1 MLHLHAIDIVIIVAY
16 LLSTVL
22 IGYWVSKRASQSM
35 QNYFLGGNAMPWY
48 MLGISNASGMF
59 DISGTMLLVSWMFVY
74 GLKSVWIPW
83 LWPTFNQVFLMV
95 YLSAWLRR
103 SKVMT
108 GAEWIKTRF
117 GTGPG
122 AQLSHVIV
130 VIYAFVSI
138 IGFFTYAFKGIGKFA
153 QTYLPW
159 HLSANE
165 YALILIAITA
175 IYVIKGGMI
184 SVVITEVVQFFIL
197 SIASFA
203 VGIIAMS
210 KVAPDMLRR
219 VVPAGWDNIFFGW
232 HLNLDWSTLLPA
244 ATAKIADDR
253 YELFGFFVMMLLFKG
268 IPISAAGPAPN
279 YDMQRVL
286 SAKNP
291 REASIMSAWVNVVLT
306 PPRYFLVIGLTVL
319 AAAFFGPDLR
329 AMGTHLDFELVLPQA
344 LGRFVPMGLLG
355 FLIAGLLAAFMSNF
369 AATVNAAPPYFVND
383 IYKRYINPNASP
395 KTYVRLSY
403 LASFTVIVIGV
414 IFGWSVTSVNEVV
427 VWIVS
432 GLWGGYTASNVLK
445 WYWWR
450 FNGYG
455 YFWGM
460 VTGIASALAM
470 PRIAPLFPFVQH
482 LMAKFT
488 INMEVVIIFPLV
500 VGISLIGCLLGT
512 LLTKPESDEVLMD
525 FYRRVRPWGFWGP
538 VLRKVLAEDPGFKR
552 NRDFFRDMFNI
563 AIGIVWQVSL
573 VALPLYIVIQEFQR
587 AAIALGAI
595 LVTSLI
601 LKFTWYDHLNER
613 EVETDKAAANDV
625 SQEVTEMLLA
635 TQAEANVT
643 SLDHAALFAKYGFY
657 AGLAAM
663 FAFPRVWG
671 AVGMAIIG
679 AVCAGGGS
687 ALGSAV
693 GLFFDALNLKPAE
706 GDHLPSKLPLAAS
719 ALVLGIIGLVAWYLP
734 MAGLPITITG
744 FMLGRSA
751 LLSTHRSLALKG
763 MGLSLVGL
771 LLSAVNAYVGALMMV
786 QAGMAA
792 HGY

>member
-1 MLHLHAIDIVIIVAY
+1 MLHLHIVDIVIIVAY
-16 LLSTVL
+16 LVSTVF

-35 QNYFLGGNAMPWY
+35 QNYFLGGNTMPWY

-83 LWPTFNQVFLMV
+83 LWPTFNQIFLMV
-95 YLSAWLRR
+95 YLSSWLRR
-103 SKVMT
+103 SNVMT

-117 GTGPG
+117 GSGRG
-122 AQLSHVIV
+122 AKWSHIIV

-210 KVAPDMLRR
+210 KVAPDMLHR

-232 HLNLDWSTLLPA
+232 HLGLDWTTILPA
-244 ATAKIADDR
+244 ATQKIAEDK

-291 REASIMSAWVNVVLT
+291 REASMMSAWVNIVLT
-306 PPRYFLVIGLTVL
+306 PPRYFLIMGLTVL

-329 AMGTHLDFELVLPQA
+329 AMGTHLDFELVLPMA

-403 LASFTVIVIGV
+403 LASFSVIVIGV
-414 IFGWSVTSVNEVV
+414 LFGWNVTSVNEVV

-450 FNGYG
+450 FNGWG

-460 VTGIASALAM
+460 LTGIGSALL
-470 PRIAPLFPFVQH
+470 APKIVPMLPFVQN
-482 LMAKFT
+482 LLARFN
-488 INMEVVIIFPLV
+488 INMEVVVIFPMV

-512 LLTKPESDEVLMD
+512 LLTEAEDDAVLMD

-538 VLRKVLAEDPGFKR
+538 VLRKVLAEDPSFKR
-552 NRDFFRDMFNI
+552 NNDFFRDMFNI
-563 AIGIVWQVSL
+563 VVGIVWQVSL
-573 VALPLYIVIQEFQR
+573 VALPLYIVIREWDR
-587 AAIALGAI
+587 VAMAAGSIA
-595 LVTSLI
+595 VTSLI
-601 LKFTWYDHLNER
+601 LKFTWFDHLTER
-613 EVETDKAAANDV
+613 EVETDKAA
-625 SQEVTEMLLA
+625 
-635 TQAEANVT
+635 
-643 SLDHAALFAKYGFY
+643 
-657 AGLAAM
+657 
-663 FAFPRVWG
+663 
-671 AVGMAIIG
+671 
-679 AVCAGGGS
+679 
-687 ALGSAV
+687 
-693 GLFFDALNLKPAE
+693 
-706 GDHLPSKLPLAAS
+706 
-719 ALVLGIIGLVAWYLP
+719 
-734 MAGLPITITG
+734 
-744 FMLGRSA
+744 
-751 LLSTHRSLALKG
+751 KG
-763 MGLSLVGL
+763 ER
-771 LLSAVNAYVGALMMV
+771 
-786 QAGMAA
+786 
-792 HGY
+792 

>member
-1 MLHLHAIDIVIIVAY
+1 MHLHTIDLIIIVAY
-16 LLSTVL
+16 LISTVL
-22 IGYWVSKRASQSM
+22 IGYWVSHRASQSM
-35 QNYFLGGNAMPWY
+35 QNYFLGGNTMPWY

-83 LWPTFNQVFLMV
+83 LWPTFNQIFLMV

-117 GTGPG
+117 GTGRG
-122 AQLSHVIV
+122 AQLSHLIV

-138 IGFFTYAFKGIGKFA
+138 IGFFSYAFKGIGKFA
-153 QTYLPW
+153 QTFLPW

-197 SIASFA
+197 SIASFS

-210 KVAPDMLRR
+210 KVAPDMLHR

-232 HLNLDWSTLLPA
+232 HLNLDWATLLPA
-244 ATAKIADDR
+244 AGEKVAQDG
-253 YELFGFFVMMLLFKG
+253 YGLFGFFVVMLLFKG

-291 REASIMSAWVNVVLT
+291 REASMMSAWVNIVLT

-319 AAAFFGPDLR
+319 AAAFYGPNLR
-329 AMGTHLDFELVLPQA
+329 AMGTNMDFELVLPYA
-344 LGRFVPMGLLG
+344 LGRFVPVGLLG

-383 IYKRYINPNASP
+383 IYKRFINPNASP

-403 LASFTVIVIGV
+403 LASFAVVVIGV
-414 IFGWSVTSVNEVV
+414 AIGWKVTSVNAVV

-460 VTGIASALAM
+460 ITGIASALGLPPIVAQV
-470 PRIAPLFPFVQH
+470 PFVQH
-482 LMAKFT
+482 LLAT
-488 INMEVVIIFPLV
+488 YSINMDVVIIFPLV
-500 VGISLIGCLLGT
+500 LGISIVGCLLGT
-512 LLTKPESDEVLMD
+512 LLTKPEDDAVLMD

-538 VLRKVLAEDPGFKR
+538 VLKKVLAEDPSFKR
-552 NRDFFRDMFNI
+552 NKDFGRDMFNI
-563 AIGIVWQVSL
+563 AVGIVWQVSL
-573 VALPLYIVIQEFQR
+573 VALPLYIVIREFFR
-587 AAIALGAI
+587 AGLALAII
-595 LVTSLI
+595 LATSAI

-613 EVETDKAAANDV
+613 EVETDKAAADD
-625 SQEVTEMLLA
+625 E
-635 TQAEANVT
+635 
-643 SLDHAALFAKYGFY
+643 
-657 AGLAAM
+657 
-663 FAFPRVWG
+663 
-671 AVGMAIIG
+671 
-679 AVCAGGGS
+679 
-687 ALGSAV
+687 
-693 GLFFDALNLKPAE
+693 
-706 GDHLPSKLPLAAS
+706 
-719 ALVLGIIGLVAWYLP
+719 
-734 MAGLPITITG
+734 
-744 FMLGRSA
+744 
-751 LLSTHRSLALKG
+751 
-763 MGLSLVGL
+763 
-771 LLSAVNAYVGALMMV
+771 
-786 QAGMAA
+786 
-792 HGY
+792 

>member
-1 MLHLHAIDIVIIVAY
+1 MHLHAIDIAIIVAY
-16 LLSTVL
+16 LLSTVF
-22 IGYWVSKRASQSM
+22 IGYWVSKRASHSM

-83 LWPTFNQVFLMV
+83 LWPTFNQIFLMV

-117 GTGPG
+117 GTCRG
-122 AQLSHVIV
+122 AQLSHLIV

-153 QTYLPW
+153 QTFLPW

-197 SIASFA
+197 SIASFS

-210 KVAPDMLRR
+210 KVAPEMLRR

-232 HLNLDWSTLLPA
+232 HLNLDWATLLPA
-244 ATAKIADDR
+244 ATDKIAQDG
-253 YELFGFFVMMLLFKG
+253 YGLFGFFVIMLLFKG

-291 REASIMSAWVNVVLT
+291 REASMMSAWVNIVLT

-319 AAAFFGPDLR
+319 AAAFYGPNLR
-329 AMGTHLDFELVLPQA
+329 AMGTNMDFELVLPLA
-344 LGRFVPMGLLG
+344 LGRFVPVGLLG

-383 IYKRYINPNASP
+383 IYKRYINPHASP
-395 KTYVRLSY
+395 KTYVQLSY
-403 LASFTVIVIGV
+403 LASFAVVVIGV
-414 IFGWSVTSVNEVV
+414 AFGWKVTSVNSVV

-460 VTGIASALAM
+460 VTGIAAALGM
-470 PRIAPLFPFVQH
+470 PAVLAQI
-482 LMAKFT
+482 
-488 INMEVVIIFPLV
+488 PLV
-500 VGISLIGCLLGT
+500 QRLHDQYSINTEVTIAFPVVLAISLVGCLLGT
-512 LLTKPESDEVLMD
+512 LLTKPEDDAVLKD

-538 VLRKVLAEDPGFKR
+538 VLKKVLAEDPGFLR
-552 NRDFFRDMFNI
+552 NKDFARDMFNI
-563 AIGIVWQVSL
+563 AVGIVWQVSL
-573 VALPLYIVIQEFQR
+573 VALPLYIVIQEYRR
-587 AAIALGAI
+587 AAIALGII
-595 LVTSLI
+595 LGTSAM
-601 LKFTWYDHLNER
+601 LKFTWYDHLTVR
-613 EVETDKAAANDV
+613 EVETDKAAA
-625 SQEVTEMLLA
+625 
-635 TQAEANVT
+635 
-643 SLDHAALFAKYGFY
+643 
-657 AGLAAM
+657 
-663 FAFPRVWG
+663 
-671 AVGMAIIG
+671 
-679 AVCAGGGS
+679 
-687 ALGSAV
+687 
-693 GLFFDALNLKPAE
+693 
-706 GDHLPSKLPLAAS
+706 GDK
-719 ALVLGIIGLVAWYLP
+719 
-734 MAGLPITITG
+734 
-744 FMLGRSA
+744 
-751 LLSTHRSLALKG
+751 
-763 MGLSLVGL
+763 
-771 LLSAVNAYVGALMMV
+771 
-786 QAGMAA
+786 
-792 HGY
+792 